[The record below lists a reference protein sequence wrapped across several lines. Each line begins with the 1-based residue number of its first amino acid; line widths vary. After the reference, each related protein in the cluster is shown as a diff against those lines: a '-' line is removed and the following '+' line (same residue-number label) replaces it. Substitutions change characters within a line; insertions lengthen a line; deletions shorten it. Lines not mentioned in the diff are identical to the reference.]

1 MLWLTTLQI
10 RLAFSL
16 PMSVAWLGMENF
28 VGTNLWKMKNIQRYE
43 TENHWYCR
51 LIVTTVSQDIRKSL
65 LWFYSH
71 LASHHSNVA
80 CIQWGEVPTQWHHSL
95 SLATASY
102 MFLKRS
108 CLFHNWTLHLLII
121 CFGGGLKGKSLL
133 VNLLEL
139 GIHSLRFGWAAFSP
153 LVTPYLKS
161 LYVKSLD

>member
-16 PMSVAWLGMENF
+16 PMSTGMENC
-28 VGTNLWKMKNIQRYE
+28 VSTNLWKRNKIQRYE

-51 LIVTTVSQDIRKSL
+51 LILTTIPQDILKLL

-71 LASHHSNVA
+71 FALHHSNVA
-80 CIQWGEVPTQWHHSL
+80 QIQWGEVPTQWHHSL

-102 MFLKRS
+102 IFLKRS

-121 CFGGGLKGKSLL
+121 CFGEGVEEEKPASKFTWTWHSQPQTWVGCIPSSGYTLPEIL
-133 VNLLEL
+133 VC
-139 GIHSLRFGWAAFSP
+139 
-153 LVTPYLKS
+153 
-161 LYVKSLD
+161 